1 MMTSVYVREQG
12 AVVGRRGER
21 LVVKKN
27 GEVIEE
33 FPMNKVDQVVVLGN
47 VQLSTQVMT
56 TLVQMNID
64 VVFLSSYG
72 KYKFRPEG
80 DGSKHVALRQR
91 QLRVMGE
98 GRLALPVAQ
107 AIVDAKIH
115 NQRVILQ
122 RQANRISAGRGQN
135 RGATVW
141 PRDRRLFDQSLTGM
155 EQMRRDAGRAT
166 NLDSL
171 RGYEGKAAVHYFKAI
186 RSLLD
191 RSWGFERREY
201 YPPPDPF
208 NALLSFAYSLLL
220 KDVRAA
226 VQIVGL
232 DIYMGFFH
240 AVDRGR
246 PSLALDLMEEW
257 RPLIADALVL
267 EMVNR
272 GTVRPDEF
280 VWTGRKRRPVE
291 LGEAGVQRVL
301 AAYGSR
307 LSTRLHHPLAGPD
320 GQTTLQQAV
329 ILQARRMA
337 RLVAGKETAYEPMR
351 AK

>member
-1 MMTSVYVREQG
+1 
-12 AVVGRRGER
+12 
-21 LVVKKN
+21 
-27 GEVIEE
+27 
-33 FPMNKVDQVVVLGN
+33 
-47 VQLSTQVMT
+47 
-56 TLVQMNID
+56 
-64 VVFLSSYG
+64 
-72 KYKFRPEG
+72 
-80 DGSKHVALRQR
+80 
-91 QLRVMGE
+91 MGE

-135 RGATVW
+135 RGATIW
-141 PRDRRLFDQSLTGM
+141 PRDRGLFDRALAGM
-155 EQMRRDAGRAT
+155 GKMRREAQQTG

-171 RGYEGKAAVHYFKAI
+171 RGYEGKAAAYYFEAI

-191 RSWGFERREY
+191 QSWGFKQRDY

-232 DIYMGFFH
+232 DMYMGFFH
-240 AVDRGR
+240 EASRGR

-272 GTVRPDEF
+272 GAVRPDEF

-307 LSTRLHHPLAGPD
+307 LSTRLYHPLAGP
-320 GQTTLQQAV
+320 GGKTTLQQAV

-337 RLVAGKETAYEPMR
+337 RLVAGKDAAYEPMR

>member
-1 MMTSVYVREQG
+1 MTSVYVREQG

-21 LVVKKN
+21 LVVKKD

-33 FPMNKVDQVVVLGN
+33 FPMNQIDQVVVMGN
-47 VQLSTQVMT
+47 VQLSTQIMT

-64 VVFLSSYG
+64 LVFLSSFG

-91 QLRVMGE
+91 QLRAMNE

-115 NQRVILQ
+115 NQRVVLQ
-122 RQANRISAGRGQN
+122 RQANRISQGRGQN

-141 PRDRRLFDQSLTGM
+141 PRDRRLFDQSLAGM
-155 EQMRRDAGRAT
+155 DKMRRAAQQAT
-166 NLDSL
+166 NLESL
-171 RGYEGKAAVHYFKAI
+171 RGHEGSAARHYFAAI

-201 YPPPDPF
+201 HPPPDPF
-208 NALLSFAYSLLL
+208 NALLSFSYSLLL

-226 VQIVGL
+226 IQIAGL
-232 DIYMGFFH
+232 DLYAGFFH
-240 AVDRGR
+240 VVERGR

-272 GTVRPDEF
+272 GAVRPDEF
-280 VWTGRKRRPVE
+280 VWTGRQQRPVE

-307 LSTRLHHPLAGPD
+307 LSTRLYHPLAGPG

-337 RLVAGKETAYEPMR
+337 RLIAGKEAAYEPMR